1 MILET
6 ERLILRHHREEND
19 AENLY
24 IYACDPAVGV
34 VNPHF

>member
-6 ERLILRHHREEND
+6 ERLILRRREEND

-24 IYACDPAVGV
+24 IYASDPLLV
-34 VNPHF
+34 F